1 MLGRG
6 HLGFFEAIGFVL
18 LQLRKENSQMWTTCF
33 SLDDSGFL
41 LSLLLESL
49 KMGENPEPFFH
60 LEVCILFLLYVIKSL
75 DLWLSPF
82 PSFL

>member
-33 SLDDSGFL
+33 SLDDSGF
-41 LSLLLESL
+41 
-49 KMGENPEPFFH
+49 PFVTFA
-60 LEVCILFLLYVIKSL
+60 
-75 DLWLSPF
+75 
-82 PSFL
+82 